1 MKWLG
6 AICVALSMSAI
17 SLAEPPTL
25 DIQPEIIASGHY
37 VSFAPKTDAK
47 SVIYIGLSGIEPFPS
62 EMLKDGRSFLLPV
75 SGLKPGYYKFIAIG
89 VKDNEVTRK
98 DFKVKVG
105 NVKPDVEP
113 KPDDPVDPVDPKLD
127 DASVD
132 TNGLY
137 VTIINE
143 SGNRVTQ
150 PQFNV
155 MYGATSTKWLDAN
168 TANVNGNPQWRI
180 IDQNNVPVTE
190 PWASIL
196 KRKRDTIPWVVI
208 ISGKKYV
215 YEGALSPTMTP
226 TQFVEMVKKY
236 LPVNRK
242 VGQTEAPNSSG
253 VVVSQTRHGN
263 VVREVTTSNPFSLR
277 KGRYPEDTQ
286 ESAARN
292 LSQALIGLNTI
303 ALTADEWKT
312 KFTEELPETEHT
324 ITVAPIHS
332 VPTITADIQYGITG
346 ANHLMSSQRDCING
360 NCAIPQQPAN
370 RWYPGKLLGR

>member
-25 DIQPEIIASGHY
+25 DIQPEIVASGHY

-105 NVKPDVEP
+105 DAKPDVDP
-113 KPDDPVDPVDPKLD
+113 KPFDPVDPKLD

-137 VTIINE
+137 VVFINE

-242 VGQTEAPNSSG
+242 VGQIEASNNSN
-253 VVVSQTRHGN
+253 V
-263 VVREVTTSNPFSLR
+263 VVREVTTSNPFS
-277 KGRYPEDTQ
+277 Q

-312 KFTEELPETEHT
+312 KFTEELLETEHT

-332 VPTITADIQYGITG
+332 VPTITADIQYGIT
-346 ANHLMSSQRDCING
+346 NPQCVNG
-360 NCAIPQQPAN
+360 NCAIPQQSAN